1 MVKILKNE
9 GNTILYEC
17 DCGVKGKCMVKPVEG
32 DAAIVVDVKCPLCLD
47 AKRVVLTQYESDES
61 GQKIKGDLNNMNL
74 SWSPV
79 ISNKIT
85 DYLLKKDEEEEWE

>member
-9 GNTILYEC
+9 GNIILYEC
-17 DCGVKGKCMVKPVEG
+17 DCGVKGKCMVKPVEE

-47 AKRVVLTQYESDES
+47 VKRVVLTQYASDEN
-61 GQKIKGDLNNMNL
+61 GQKLKNSLNEAPL

-85 DYLLKKDEEEEWE
+85 DYFIKKDEDYDN

>member
-9 GNTILYEC
+9 DNVITYEC
-17 DCGVKGKCMVKPVEG
+17 DCGVKGKCMVKPLET
-32 DAAIVVDVKCPLCLD
+32 DAAIVVDVRCPLCLD
-47 AKRVVLTQYESDES
+47 VERVVIVQYTSDEE
-61 GQKIKGDLNNMNL
+61 GQKIKKDLNNAQL

-85 DYLLKKDEEEEWE
+85 DYLIKKEEEE